1 MATEQV
7 DEELMAGLERRLAIV
22 EAKMPQSAESDA
34 LEGHVHRPIMPRVAT
49 VSDLPATHQKP
60 TLYAVALT
68 PNAAPRVFVV
78 YAGGQVELDAT
89 GATVA
94 VHTHAID
101 DDLTGFPI
109 DATQHG
115 TQSTGDLHPEYVRE
129 VTHGDTSPAD
139 HHDPVTVGAAL
150 GIDNQQVFHDIEV
163 GIGDLHPGYQ
173 LKGAA
178 HGGGGYGKMYG
189 EIIIASGVF
198 PDGFIAEE

>member
-1 MATEQV
+1 MVTEQP
-7 DEELMAGLERRLAIV
+7 EAPTLAELRRDLDLLRAQ
-22 EAKMPQSAESDA
+22 MPQTAESDA

-49 VSDLPATHQKP
+49 VSDLPATRQRP

-78 YAGGQVELDAT
+78 YAGGQIELDAT
-89 GATVA
+89 GGGVV

-129 VTHGDTSPAD
+129 ALLLSLTRYVIYVPMGS
-139 HHDPVTVGAAL
+139 DPFGTVL
-150 GIDNQQVFHDIEV
+150 
-163 GIGDLHPGYQ
+163 
-173 LKGAA
+173 
-178 HGGGGYGKMYG
+178 
-189 EIIIASGVF
+189 
-198 PDGFIAEE
+198 

>member
-1 MATEQV
+1 MMVTEQV

-109 DATQHG
+109 DAT
-115 TQSTGDLHPEYVRE
+115 
-129 VTHGDTSPAD
+129 
-139 HHDPVTVGAAL
+139 
-150 GIDNQQVFHDIEV
+150 
-163 GIGDLHPGYQ
+163 
-173 LKGAA
+173 
-178 HGGGGYGKMYG
+178 
-189 EIIIASGVF
+189 
-198 PDGFIAEE
+198 

>member
-1 MATEQV
+1 MLVTEQV
-7 DEELMAGLERRLAIV
+7 DEELMAGLERSLV
-22 EAKMPQSAESDA
+22 VLEAKMPQTAESDA

-49 VSDLPATHQKP
+49 VSNLPATHQKP

-115 TQSTGDLHPEYVRE
+115 TQSTGDLHTEYVRE
-129 VTHGDTSPAD
+129 TLLLSLTRYVIYVPMGS
-139 HHDPVTVGAAL
+139 DPFGTVL
-150 GIDNQQVFHDIEV
+150 
-163 GIGDLHPGYQ
+163 
-173 LKGAA
+173 
-178 HGGGGYGKMYG
+178 
-189 EIIIASGVF
+189 
-198 PDGFIAEE
+198 